1 MKVGVWLPCYRR
13 WVGHEEA
20 RRVAEAAEGL
30 GFGSLWVQDHLVA
43 PTGSRE
49 AVELQSSWLDA
60 DDYGNKKFDAVQYYG
75 EENRWLDP
83 YALWGFLAG
92 ATRTIELAS
101 GVIVL
106 PYRDPVAQAK
116 MLGTL
121 DVLSGGR
128 MAFGIGVGHVEAEF
142 ETLGIDYRKRG
153 RLTDEYL
160 DVITGLLGGVET
172 SFHGE
177 TIDLPPVLPLIEPV
191 QKPRPPFLIGGGSKA
206 AVRRAVDRGDG
217 WLPAHIAPDGVRV
230 GLEYMS
236 EYAAE
241 RGRAP
246 VPASVVLT
254 DRMEDPARA
263 AAPSGRRKPRS
274 TEEMR
279 ELIAEYDELG
289 VERLAID
296 LPGPNVEVLLR
307 QMELLAAAAVAA

>member
-13 WVGHEEA
+13 WVGRAEA
-20 RRVAEAAEGL
+20 KAVAEAAEGL

-43 PTGSRE
+43 PTGSHDP
-49 AVELQSSWLDA
+49 VELQSSWLDA
-60 DDYGNKKFDAVQYYG
+60 DDYGNKAMDAVQYYG

-92 ATRTIELAS
+92 VTETIELAS

-121 DVLSGGR
+121 DVLSDGR
-128 MAFGIGVGHVEAEF
+128 MIFGIGVGHVEAEF
-142 ETLGIDYRKRG
+142 AALGIDYRKRG
-153 RLTDEYL
+153 KLTDEYL
-160 DVITGLLGGVET
+160 DVMAALLGGVET

-191 QKPRPPFLIGGGSKA
+191 RKPRPPFLVGGGSKA

-217 WLPAHIAPDGVRV
+217 WLPAHIDAAGVQV
-230 GLEYMS
+230 GLDYMKR
-236 EYAAE
+236 YAEE
-241 RGRAP
+241 RGREP
-246 VPASVVLT
+246 VPTSVVMT
-254 DRMEDPARA
+254 DRMKDPKDDART
-263 AAPSGRRKPRS
+263 GRRQPR
-274 TEEMR
+274 TTDEMR
-279 ELIAEYDELG
+279 AFIASYEELG

-296 LPGPNVEVLLR
+296 LPGPNLQVLLR
-307 QMELLAAAAVAA
+307 QMELLAEAID